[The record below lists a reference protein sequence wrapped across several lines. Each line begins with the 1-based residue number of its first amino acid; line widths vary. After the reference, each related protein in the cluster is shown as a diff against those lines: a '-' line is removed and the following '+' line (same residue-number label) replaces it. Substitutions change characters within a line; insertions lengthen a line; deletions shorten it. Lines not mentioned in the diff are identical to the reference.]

1 MVGNNWKL
9 LEKTETMKNN
19 LNPDFTKEFNIN
31 YYFEKLQ
38 KLKFVMID
46 SDDIDADD
54 EIGSIETN
62 LGSIMG
68 AK

>member
-9 LEKTETMKNN
+9 LGKTETIKNN

-54 EIGSIETN
+54 EIG
-62 LGSIMG
+62 
-68 AK
+68 